1 LVKGKTQNAKETE
14 MMKSLFAGAL
24 VLGLATP
31 VFAAQEFFVA
41 LDTTANQCRV
51 MMTQPDGVTMKQ
63 LGNGS
68 YPSLADA
75 QDAITRLPECNT

>member
-1 LVKGKTQNAKETE
+1 MT
-14 MMKSLFAGAL
+14 KSLFAGAL

-31 VFAAQEFFVA
+31 ALAAQEFFVA

-63 LGNGS
+63 LGNGT
-68 YPSLADA
+68 YPSLAEA
-75 QDAITRLPECNT
+75 QDAIARLPECNT